1 LALRHWIF
9 ALSLTLPAV
18 AARAAPPEV
27 DALLVL
33 AVDSSSS
40 VDRAEFALQ
49 MEGLAAAF
57 RDTEVHAAIASGPK
71 RAVAIALMEWSDP
84 SWQRVGVPWRVVRS
98 AGDALKLAEE
108 IDTTPRLIDGGGTA
122 LGNAL
127 SVAVRMIQ
135 SAPFKAER
143 KIIDISGD
151 GAQNLGRS
159 LAPVRAAALKAGIT
173 LNGLAIVNEEP
184 DLEDYYRAALVGGP
198 ESFVLRAADYADF
211 TQAIRQKLI
220 RELSVPIA
228 EAPQP
233 ALNLAALAPSAPAE
247 RRTKSEA
254 RQ

>member
-1 LALRHWIF
+1 MALRQWIF
-9 ALSLTLPAV
+9 AATLMLPALT
-18 AARAAPPEV
+18 ARAAPLEV

-57 RDTEVHAAIASGPK
+57 RDAEVQSAIISGPK
-71 RAVAIALMEWSDP
+71 RAVAVALMEWSDP
-84 SWQRVGVPWRVVRS
+84 NWQRVGVPWRLLRS
-98 AGDALKLAEE
+98 AEDAFKLAEE

-135 SAPFKAER
+135 SAPFKTDR
-143 KIIDISGD
+143 KIIDVSGD

-159 LAPVRAAALKAGIT
+159 LAPVRSAALKAGIT

-184 DLEDYYRAALVGGP
+184 DLEDYYRASLAGGP

-228 EAPQP
+228 KAPQRP
-233 ALNLAALAPSAPAE
+233 LSLAALAPPAPAE
-247 RRTKSEA
+247 RPTALATHR
-254 RQ
+254 

>member
-1 LALRHWIF
+1 MTRLRWVLA
-9 ALSLTLPAV
+9 AYLSLFIIP
-18 AARAAPPEV
+18 ARAAPPEV

-33 AVDSSSS
+33 AIDSSSS

-57 RDTEVHAAIASGPK
+57 RNGEVHAAITSGPK
-71 RAVAIALMEWSDP
+71 HSVAVALMEWSDP
-84 SWQRVGVPWRVVRS
+84 NWQRVGVPWRILRS
-98 AGDALKLAEE
+98 AGDALKLADE

-135 SAPFKAER
+135 SAPIKAER

-151 GAQNLGRS
+151 GAQNLGRA
-159 LAPVRAAALKAGIT
+159 LAPVRATALKAGIT

-184 DLEDYYRAALVGGP
+184 DLEDYYRAALIGGP
-198 ESFVLRAADYADF
+198 ESFVLRAANYEDF

-228 EAPQP
+228 KAPQRP
-233 ALNLAALAPSAPAE
+233 LSLAALGQSE
-247 RRTKSEA
+247 RA
-254 RQ
+254 RPPTE